1 METLTLGPEYKQS
14 YTGKTSLFYSLP
26 KLGLFLESYLGL
38 RKDMNLKW
46 NSFSNFSCKQALIWF
61 FSVII
66 QWGEN

>member
-38 RKDMNLKW
+38 RKDMNLK
-46 NSFSNFSCKQALIWF
+46 
-61 FSVII
+61 
-66 QWGEN
+66 